1 MVKQVRHAKLDSP
14 TARAKLG
21 TRKAPYWM
29 PITRGCTL
37 GYRRTAEGGRW
48 LAKYV
53 GEGVRKETTLGISDD
68 ALKADG
74 ATVLSFR
81 DAQTAAR
88 TWFAEQARGAVGLP
102 IHDGPYMVADA
113 MRDYL
118 NEMERKGK
126 KSAKDHKMRA
136 AALILPALGQV
147 EISKLTAKRIRDW
160 LHEVAQTPARLRTR
174 PGQEQQYREASNDPE
189 AIRKRQSSAN
199 RTLTILKAALSFAF
213 REEHVESDTAWRR
226 VEPYENVD
234 AARVRWL
241 TNDEAARLINACPE
255 DFRNLV
261 SAALVSGAR
270 YGELA
275 AMKVADFDPD
285 NGSVFIAES
294 KSGKARH
301 AILTEEGTDLFS
313 SQTIGRTADEL
324 IFLKSDGG
332 PWRRSNQ
339 AWPLRAACKA
349 ARLKPAVTFHEFRH
363 TYASLSLMAGM
374 DLTVLAGNLGHA
386 DTRMVSRHYGHLA
399 DEYRKNEI
407 RAKAPRFGLN
417 IKSNVTAI
425 NAPKSS

>member
-1 MVKQVRHAKLDSP
+1 
-14 TARAKLG
+14 
-21 TRKAPYWM
+21 
-29 PITRGCTL
+29 
-37 GYRRTAEGGRW
+37 
-48 LAKYV
+48 
-53 GEGVRKETTLGISDD
+53 
-68 ALKADG
+68 
-74 ATVLSFR
+74 
-81 DAQTAAR
+81 
-88 TWFAEQARGAVGLP
+88 
-102 IHDGPYMVADA
+102 
-113 MRDYL
+113 
-118 NEMERKGK
+118 
-126 KSAKDHKMRA
+126 MRA
-136 AALILPALGQV
+136 EALILPALGQV

-160 LHEVAQTPARLRTR
+160 LHAVAQTPARLRTR
-174 PGQEQQYREASNDPE
+174 PGQDQQYREASDDPE
-189 AIRKRQSSAN
+189 AIRKRQSSSN
-199 RTLTILKAALSFAF
+199 RTLTILKAALNFAF
-213 REEHVESDTAWRR
+213 REEHVVSDAAWRR

-241 TNDEAARLINACPE
+241 TNDKATRLINVCLD
-255 DFRNLV
+255 DFRSLV

-301 AILTEEGTDLFS
+301 AMLTEEGTDLFS
-313 SQTIGRTADEL
+313 SRTIGRAADDL

-339 AWPLRAACKA
+339 AWPLSAACKA
-349 ARLKPAVTFHEFRH
+349 ARLKPAVTFHELRH

-374 DLTVLAGNLGHA
+374 DLTVLADNLGHA
-386 DTRMVSRHYGHLA
+386 DTRMVSRHYGHIA

-407 RAKAPRFGLN
+407 RAKTPRFGLN